1 MSNGLFGI
9 GITGISAAQVGLL
22 VTGNNIANVD
32 TPGYNRQRIGQ
43 SNNISIAT
51 GSGYIGMGTRVDTVT
66 RIYNQVI
73 TDQINQSQT
82 KASELSKYYD
92 QIKQIDNMLAD
103 DKAGLS
109 PTLQDLF
116 KGVQTVAS
124 NPALTTSRDSLISS
138 AQTFS
143 SRLQN
148 LESRL
153 SSMYAGVNGQ
163 LESTVSAINSYAQQ
177 IAELNERIIVAQAAV
192 NQPANSLLDQRDQ
205 LVAELN
211 KEVAVT
217 TVEESNGAFSVFIG
231 TGQQLVVGTRAN
243 SLQVRPSAADPQRM
257 AIGLTTATSSQ
268 EMPEYLFTGGNLGGL
283 LSFRSESLDKAANA
297 LGQVAVSVALTFNA
311 QHALGQDM
319 LGNIN
324 VPADADFNANF
335 FNISDPRV
343 WPNALNKD
351 KTVEMTASYVQPPPL
366 VLNGGAFKMAYDS
379 VSGTY
384 TVSSASGAAPSPW
397 SDTNLNNLMQQ
408 VYDDTGTTLD
418 MSSGHY
424 ATNITASDY
433 RVSYDGTDYTV
444 TRLTDG
450 AKWDSATLG
459 GVGPLAAKI
468 ADSEGINIRFPEL
481 SVPASASPQPGD
493 SFLIQPTREIAR
505 NISVNKALAAD
516 TRLFAAGQPV
526 RTGSANANTG
536 SGVISAGNVVAGY
549 TAPTAGSTGT
559 VKMTFNGGNLD
570 FSVNGA
576 GATFDVTYTDAT
588 GTHTVNGASSI
599 PYTNPS
605 TKYTI
610 NGISFEISGNPK
622 DSDTFTLDRNTG
634 GTSDGRNANLLGQL
648 QTQGTVDGGASSY
661 QAAYARL
668 VSNIGNKTRE
678 VQVTRDAQQA
688 LADQGISAREAQS
701 GVNLD
706 EEAANLLKFQQA
718 YQASAKMMTIASELF
733 STVLSIG
740 R

>member
-351 KTVEMTASYVQPPPL
+351 KTVEMSASYVQPPPL

-433 RVSYDGTDYTV
+433 RVSYDGTDYVV
-444 TRLTDG
+444 TRLSDNKQWKDPSDT
-450 AKWDSATLG
+450 A
-459 GVGPLAAKI
+459 LADTVA
-468 ADSEGINIRFPEL
+468 ASEGFKFSL
-481 SVPASASPQPGD
+481 SAAMTQGD
-493 SFLIQPTREIAR
+493 SFLVQPTREIAR

-526 RTGSANANTG
+526 RTGSATANTG
-536 SGVISAGNVVAGY
+536 SGVISAGSVVAGY

>member
-163 LESTVSAINSYAQQ
+163 LESTVSTINSYAQQ

-243 SLQVRPSAADPQRM
+243 SLQVSPSAADPQRM

-379 VSGTY
+379 TSGTY

-433 RVSYDGTDYTV
+433 RVSYDGTDYVV
-444 TRLTDG
+444 TRLSDNKQWKDPSDT
-450 AKWDSATLG
+450 A
-459 GVGPLAAKI
+459 LADTVA
-468 ADSEGINIRFPEL
+468 ASEGFKFSL
-481 SVPASASPQPGD
+481 SAAMTQGD
-493 SFLIQPTREIAR
+493 SFLVQPTREIAR
-505 NISVNKALAAD
+505 NISVNKAVAAD

-526 RTGSANANTG
+526 RTGSATANTG
-536 SGVISAGNVVAGY
+536 SGVISAGSVVAGY
-549 TAPTAGSTGT
+549 TAPSAGTTGT

-576 GATFDVTYTDAT
+576 GAAFDVTYTDAT

-610 NGISFEISGNPK
+610 NGITFEISGNPK

>member
-43 SNNISIAT
+43 SNNISVAT

-92 QIKQIDNMLAD
+92 QVKQIDNMLAD

-243 SLQVRPSAADPQRM
+243 SLQVRPSASDPQRM

-379 VSGTY
+379 TSGTY

-433 RVSYDGTDYTV
+433 RVSYDGTDYVV
-444 TRLTDG
+444 TRLSDNKQWKDPSDT
-450 AKWDSATLG
+450 A
-459 GVGPLAAKI
+459 LADTVA
-468 ADSEGINIRFPEL
+468 ASEGFKFSL
-481 SVPASASPQPGD
+481 SAAMTQGD
-493 SFLIQPTREIAR
+493 SFLVQPTREIAR

-526 RTGSANANTG
+526 RTGSASANTG
-536 SGVISAGNVVAGY
+536 SGIISAGTVVAGY
-549 TAPTAGSTGT
+549 TAPTAGTTGT

-576 GATFDVTYTDAT
+576 GAAFDVTYTDAT

-610 NGISFEISGNPK
+610 NGITFEISGNPK
-622 DSDTFTLDRNTG
+622 NSDTFTLDRNTG